1 MKKPNKKR
9 IFLKFRKIRRSLDK
23 IFDPGKKPKLSE
35 IQIKTVSII
44 RKIINNPDAKLLIAP
59 ISQISYAEYN
69 HYFIRFSDVA
79 AIITNGKFSYYV
91 SLPYETCENLRNHF
105 NLKVEE
111 RRLAMEQEYDRN
123 TLDNFDEILKSL

>member
-1 MKKPNKKR
+1 MKALSKKR
-9 IFLKFRKIRRSLDK
+9 VFLKFRQIRRNMDNM
-23 IFDPGKKPKLSE
+23 FNPVKKVKLNE
-35 IQIKTVSII
+35 IQTKTVSII
-44 RKIINNPDAKLLIAP
+44 RKIINNPDATLLIAP

-69 HYFIRFSDVA
+69 HYFIRFSDDA

-91 SLPYETCENLRNHF
+91 SLPYHTCDNLRKHF

-123 TLDNFDEILKSL
+123 TLANFDDILKSL